1 VYFVSGGMRTWKRQ
15 SVEMAAVRVSGT
27 VTNDDQCTYIKI
39 EVLRGKT
46 PMEFHSSQW
55 KCVVWK
61 LLTEA
66 QFPAGLSAF
75 MREG

>member
-1 VYFVSGGMRTWKRQ
+1 
-15 SVEMAAVRVSGT
+15 MAAVRVSGT
-27 VTNDDQCTYIKI
+27 VTNDDQRAYIRI
-39 EVLRGKT
+39 EILRGKT
-46 PMEFHSSQW
+46 PMEFHSSRL

-66 QFPAGLSAF
+66 QFHAGLSAF